1 MGGLA
6 TVDSVSDETGNSMT
20 HGISGEHDE
29 SLVEYSAGDSPASEQ
44 NIIGYRVHEAVEV
57 IPAREGVEFERF
69 VEEVAAF
76 GQRDAVVLDGDVLV
90 EGLDV
95 VRAVGVLRERG
106 IHIELQTVSWQPRPE
121 QTVPE
126 FLAYKHLRGPRFTN
140 AQRAQ
145 IAADLLP
152 LIEKERTAAQ
162 ESARIKPGQVLNPRG
177 INKRTAD
184 KEGGNETCP
193 TTDAKARNKSKI
205 DRSTVGRIAAMASV
219 TNYAAAQA
227 VKIKR
232 QAPNEVIEA
241 VKAGV
246 MKPKTVIAGFD
257 EPTDKG
263 KPDQTKAGTKI
274 DHPFTPTTPLEHDL
288 VAGWARL
295 RDTKVAVSE
304 RADARDVMRA
314 ILKAEEAAEQRAS
327 KPTEGGGK

>member
-1 MGGLA
+1 MDTAVLDQEEDRTTTDMVVAADGNIDTPTGLTA
-6 TVDSVSDETGNSMT
+6 RDTPNAPHVIGN
-20 HGISGEHDE
+20 
-29 SLVEYSAGDSPASEQ
+29 
-44 NIIGYRVHEAVEV
+44 YRVHEAAEV
-57 IPAREGVEFERF
+57 IPTLVGEAFEKL
-69 VEEVAAF
+69 VEEIAQN
-76 GQRDAVVLDGDVLV
+76 GQWEAVVIHGDVLI
-90 EGLDV
+90 EGVDT
-95 VRAVGVLRERG
+95 VRAIGVLKDRG
-106 IHIELQTVSWQPRPE
+106 IDIDLQAVPWQPRPE

-126 FLAYKHLRGPRFTN
+126 FLAYKHLRGPRFTK

-327 KPTEGGGK
+327 KPTEGGGQ